1 MLIHMLMLFLCVFF
15 LEDTTLLFSLR
26 NFKVFEKVVNSGLR
40 RLSEWL
46 IVNNLS
52 LNIKKYNSEPK
63 EA

>member
-1 MLIHMLMLFLCVFF
+1 MLLEHPFFLLF
-15 LEDTTLLFSLR
+15 LEDSTLLFSLR
-26 NFKVFEKVVNSGLR
+26 NFKVFEKVVNSGLS